1 MTHRGRLIAKL
12 IMALVLLGFGLNI
25 VATQNRPTPAAPPGP
40 GEEGGPPPPPVA
52 PVYVPRPNDV
62 LYRELAA
69 DSAPHTVA
77 RAFATGFAGLDPR
90 EVWTRGFGTD
100 LPRVLPGERDTIV
113 EHFAAE
119 WSDAGG
125 GRPFTAPRVTRVET
139 LDGPAADGGSEGSD
153 RATVEVT
160 FAATGAGAADGTER
174 RVLVH
179 LVRGDAEGWL
189 VASVE
194 TGEQT
199 P

>member
-1 MTHRGRLIAKL
+1 MTHRGRLVAKL

-25 VATQNRPTPAAPPGP
+25 VATQNRPAPAAPPGP

-52 PVYVPRPNDV
+52 PIYVPRPGEV
-62 LYRELAA
+62 LYRELDA
-69 DSAPHTVA
+69 DSAPRTVA

-90 EVWTRGFGTD
+90 EVSTRGFGTD

-119 WSDAGG
+119 WNDAGG
-125 GRPFTAPRVTRVET
+125 DRPFRAPRVTRVET
-139 LDGPAADGGSEGSD
+139 VEGPGTDDGSEDSD

-160 FAATGAGAADGTER
+160 FAVTGTGAADGTER
-174 RVLVH
+174 RVLLH
-179 LVRGDAEGWL
+179 LVRDAAEGWL